1 MSRRRDLLTTR
12 GFAFLAAGL
21 TLLAAG
27 LLLGFP
33 DLTRVGFLLI
43 ALPVLAMLLVQ
54 RRVTGLEVSRSTS
67 PARTSVD
74 EPVAVTVTVRNAR
87 SRSTPALLAED
98 LIDVR
103 IGERPRTLLGALAP
117 GQGRTLAYAVRP
129 PLRGRQ
135 HLGPLAVEV
144 RDPFGLTIQHARV
157 GGPSELIV
165 LPRVLPLSGAP
176 SAAGMGGVDGDVP
189 ALLAAHAEIDQSV
202 REYRDGDDLRR
213 IHWPATAR
221 TGDFMVRHEDR
232 PVRRRATIVLDTR
245 ASGFRGEVTSESF
258 EWAVSAAASVLR
270 HLANLGYAVRLVTPE
285 TAGEGAA
292 AVEMSPD
299 AALDVL
305 AAATL
310 TPAATF
316 AHVLDVAQ
324 SLTASGGVL
333 AAVLATHD
341 LDLLRDVAR
350 LRGPGTIAL
359 ALLVDAGAGA
369 HTASP
374 VGEQS
379 EAVLRG
385 AGWGVA
391 RAAGP
396 FDQVTGVPAS
406 WAALTRSL
414 NRVGR

>member
-135 HLGPLAVEV
+135 HLGPLAS
-144 RDPFGLTIQHARV
+144 RCAI
-157 GGPSELIV
+157 
-165 LPRVLPLSGAP
+165 P
-176 SAAGMGGVDGDVP
+176 SA
-189 ALLAAHAEIDQSV
+189 
-202 REYRDGDDLRR
+202 
-213 IHWPATAR
+213 
-221 TGDFMVRHEDR
+221 
-232 PVRRRATIVLDTR
+232 
-245 ASGFRGEVTSESF
+245 
-258 EWAVSAAASVLR
+258 
-270 HLANLGYAVRLVTPE
+270 
-285 TAGEGAA
+285 
-292 AVEMSPD
+292 
-299 AALDVL
+299 
-305 AAATL
+305 
-310 TPAATF
+310 
-316 AHVLDVAQ
+316 
-324 SLTASGGVL
+324 
-333 AAVLATHD
+333 
-341 LDLLRDVAR
+341 
-350 LRGPGTIAL
+350 
-359 ALLVDAGAGA
+359 
-369 HTASP
+369 
-374 VGEQS
+374 
-379 EAVLRG
+379 
-385 AGWGVA
+385 
-391 RAAGP
+391 
-396 FDQVTGVPAS
+396 
-406 WAALTRSL
+406 
-414 NRVGR
+414 